1 MQVSPTQM
9 GAAGSVH
16 SSELLQPVGPEEEE
30 VPTVVLM
37 VEPVIES
44 VPEPDIVVVG
54 PVVAVVESVVDSL
67 VSVPLPSATSL
78 QSGSSGNDLRWP
90 QGE

>member
-1 MQVSPTQM
+1 
-9 GAAGSVH
+9 
-16 SSELLQPVGPEEEE
+16 
-30 VPTVVLM
+30 M

-67 VSVPLPSATSL
+67 VSVPLPSAP
-78 QSGSSGNDLRWP
+78 GGVARGRGVVAWAG
-90 QGE
+90 GEDARGRAGW